1 MTRMTSGLLGSRELK
16 GAIEMIKPKT
26 HFEQVP
32 LEIVRK
38 LIEEETQQEETTA
51 LTQETKQKNGKKDG
65 KR

>member
-1 MTRMTSGLLGSRELK
+1 
-16 GAIEMIKPKT
+16 MIKPKT